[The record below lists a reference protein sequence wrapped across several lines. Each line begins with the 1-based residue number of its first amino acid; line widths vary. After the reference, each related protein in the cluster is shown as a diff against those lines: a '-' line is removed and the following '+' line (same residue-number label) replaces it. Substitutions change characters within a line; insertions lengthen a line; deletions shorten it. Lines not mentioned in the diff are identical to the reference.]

1 MHFRFTQEQER
12 FRQEVRDFLKVA
24 LVDVAR
30 DASDGEPEEA
40 HVSEAFSRSLAEKR
54 WIGLSWPREYGG
66 QALGHI
72 ERFIYT
78 EEMTYHQ
85 APMGYHN
92 IAERQMGPSIIV
104 SGNDYQKQTYLPG
117 IAQAEM
123 SMCIGYSEPN
133 AGSDLAGVE
142 TTAVRDG
149 DDYII
154 NGQKMFTS
162 GAHRND
168 YIWLAT
174 RTNPEAPKHR
184 GVSVFL
190 VPLNAPGVDVQ
201 PLWTM
206 AGSRLNHVFFDNV
219 RVNARELVGEED
231 RGWYVVAANLDFERS
246 GIERV
251 TANQLLFEEVTRY
264 ARTAGSNGH
273 SIIDDPVIGNRI
285 AETAIEYTV
294 GRMLAFRVAWLASR
308 GESPNYEASV
318 SKVFGSE
325 LSQRTSQVAMQVLGL
340 YGQVAESAAW
350 AKLQG
355 RVLKH
360 YHLAISDTI
369 RAGSSEVQ
377 RNIIA
382 TRGLGLPR

>member
-1 MHFRFTQEQER
+1 MEFRFTQEQES
-12 FRQEVRDFLKVA
+12 FRREIRDFLKEA
-24 LVDVAR
+24 LDVAR

-40 HVSEAFSRSLAEKR
+40 HVSEEFSRSLAAKG
-54 WIGLSWPREYGG
+54 WIGLSWPKEYGG

-85 APMGYHN
+85 APMGFHN

-104 SGNDYQKQTYLPG
+104 SGNDYQRQTYLPG
-117 IAQAEM
+117 IARAEI

-149 DDYII
+149 DDFVI
-154 NGQKMFTS
+154 NGQKMYTS
-162 GAHRND
+162 GAHRTD

-174 RTNPEAPKHR
+174 RTDPDAPKHK
-184 GVSVFL
+184 GISVFL
-190 VPLNAPGVDVQ
+190 TPLNAPGVDVQ

-206 AGSRLNHVFFDNV
+206 ADSRLNQVFFDNV
-219 RVNARELVGEED
+219 RVNAREMVGEEN
-231 RGWYVVAANLDFERS
+231 RGWYVVAGNLDFERS
-246 GIERV
+246 GVERV

-264 ARTAGSNGH
+264 ARETRRNGRA
-273 SIIDDPVIGNRI
+273 IMDDPVVANRM
-285 AETAIEYTV
+285 AETATEFAV
-294 GRMLAFRVAWLASR
+294 GRMLAFRVAWLASK

-318 SKVFGSE
+318 SKVYGSE
-325 LSQRTSQVAMQVLGL
+325 LSQRTAQVGLQVLGL
-340 YGQVAESAAW
+340 YGQVAESPTW
-350 AKLQG
+350 AKLRG
-355 RVLKH
+355 HVLKH
-360 YHLAISDTI
+360 YHLAVSDTI